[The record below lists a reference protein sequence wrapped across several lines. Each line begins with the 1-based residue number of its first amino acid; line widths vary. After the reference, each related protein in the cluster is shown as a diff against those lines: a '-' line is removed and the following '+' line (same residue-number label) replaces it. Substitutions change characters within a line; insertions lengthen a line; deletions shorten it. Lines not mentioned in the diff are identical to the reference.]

1 MPIIER
7 LRELLKTLMVSNPD
21 SFVLPVAWAKY
32 RDIIQSNLVSD
43 EANFQ
48 IVFDAIDRRNRRLI
62 MPGIEKDNTTQQRL
76 IQILDSTL
84 SGSFDNDMLKQCW
97 KLDDDKSMLLR
108 VVLDWST
115 SSYRPGY
122 SKIYVAARIFR
133 FWSKSGAEITNAILD
148 FVASDACEKGR
159 NKRSFYHLLS
169 ELARSEHF
177 SVAKYLQWLVARGGL
192 HDVKDVL
199 PDGPCATRL
208 LAELPTHNLSEAI
221 VPLHSTLLSR
231 AGFFVDEEEENMRI
245 CMAAINRTL
254 PAMQADDD
262 TRMDLDTVQVDDDI
276 NALIAPL
283 SRSSKSEIGLWL
295 RHKVRLQMQQPTI
308 PPLDNW
314 DTSTMK
320 SSTSAI
326 TVTEFNR
333 VRSYLE
339 LVEDY
344 SMLADTLKL
353 ASSSNDAEVLA
364 SCTDT
369 VNLHIKPLTAI
380 GALSNLFEILV
391 TRLRVL
397 TEEQEFLPRVFL
409 ASLSDLATRI
419 PSHKALAH
427 RLSQDLVSSGRK
439 TTADACS
446 PVSDHVAIT
455 QASEL
460 DFVDEIE
467 KILASGNSM
476 DKATLDRLFQRV
488 SMQLE
493 LSWTKPLQKQKQY
506 GVLLTRLRPFDP
518 RHFDV
523 LMSAWVVRF
532 LQMEERPRMMAA
544 LGPLVASGCL
554 SFSVIAKS
562 TGIVLETESSL
573 GSSHSRTSQ
582 ELVQL
587 LLGVSDTTDSISA
600 EDAYRLRIK
609 QSHIQTDSPEAV
621 LTSIRQ
627 DLERSKSAKS
637 KDATQDTSLLIYQH
651 DTYKVLQQYALSYP
665 DMIIRVL
672 VLPLIKNGD
681 SRGGRVITAFVD
693 RLLSGKKG
701 DDDITTEAI
710 LNIANDLTLPFCQI
724 KLESMFSGEDSD
736 MSGTDESRSG
746 RLQAFDSA
754 IEAAVNSGKTAW
766 ASIVPL
772 LEVSVAQ
779 HLRRRSELQFL
790 ALFPSHKMAGTFD
803 FSSMESRILHAR
815 NLLRIIDSTAYSIAS
830 SQTGTNNTNI
840 AQDILTTLNGVRLL
854 LSGTQMISIKEAL
867 ITQWM
872 PLLLSFVTLHT
883 SEFEATKVGHE
894 IRAKVILA
902 LSAVLL
908 DLQTLDLNMEAAG
921 DLMEQ
926 DFDLALHLIDAL
938 PDDVR
943 QQCIRSLHDTISSPQ
958 MYYLFSFQAN
968 PSEGL
973 VLCQKENAPTTS
985 GERNEKLTPFVL
997 RRWEMLGEPTPNIG
1011 ENDTSLNLTLFGAR
1025 RG

>member
-7 LRELLKTLMVSNPD
+7 LRELLKTLMVSHPD

-32 RDIIQSNLVSD
+32 RDVIQSNLASD
-43 EANFQ
+43 EENFQ
-48 IVFDAIDRRNRRLI
+48 MVFEAIDRRNRRLF
-62 MPGIEKDNTTQQRL
+62 MPGTEKDNTPQQRL
-76 IQILDSTL
+76 IQLLDSTL
-84 SGSFDNDMLKQCW
+84 SGSFENDILKKCW
-97 KLDDDKSMLLR
+97 QLDDDKSMLLR

-133 FWSKSGAEITNAILD
+133 FWSKSGVEITNGILD
-148 FVASDACEKGR
+148 FVVSDACEKGR
-159 NKRSFYHLLS
+159 SKPSFYHLLS

-192 HDVKDVL
+192 HDARDVL

-208 LAELPTHNLSEAI
+208 LAELPTHNLSKAI

-231 AGFFVDEEEENMRI
+231 AGFFVDEEEENMRN

-254 PAMQADDD
+254 PAMQANDD
-262 TRMDLDTVQVDDDI
+262 TEMDLVTVQVDDDI

-295 RHKVRLQMQQPTI
+295 RYKVRLQMQQPTI

-320 SSTSAI
+320 SNTSAI
-326 TVTEFNR
+326 TLTDFNQ
-333 VRSYLE
+333 VRYYLE

-344 SMLADTLKL
+344 SMLADILKL
-353 ASSSNDAEVLA
+353 TASSTDPEVLA
-364 SCTDT
+364 SCVDT
-369 VNLHIKPLTAI
+369 VNLHVEPLAAI
-380 GALSNLFEILV
+380 GALNNLFEILV
-391 TRLRVL
+391 TRMRVIA
-397 TEEQEFLPRVFL
+397 EDQECSPRTFL
-409 ASLSDLATRI
+409 ASLSDLANRI
-419 PSHKALAH
+419 PTHKVLAQQ
-427 RLSQDLVSSGRK
+427 LSQELVLSDRK
-439 TTADACS
+439 TAADACS

-455 QASEL
+455 QASKV

-467 KILASGNSM
+467 KILVSGNSM
-476 DKATLDRLFQRV
+476 DQATLDRLFQRV
-488 SMQLE
+488 SVQLE
-493 LSWTKPLQKQKQY
+493 LSRAKSFQQQKQC
-506 GVLLTRLRPFDP
+506 GILLTRLRPFNP
-518 RHFDV
+518 QHFDN
-523 LMSAWVVRF
+523 LISAWVTRL
-532 LQMEERPRMMAA
+532 LQMEERPSMMAV
-544 LGPLVASGCL
+544 LGPLVAFGCL
-554 SFSVIAKS
+554 SFSTIATS
-562 TGIVLETESSL
+562 TGVVLEMESSQA
-573 GSSHSRTSQ
+573 SSNDRTSQ

-587 LLGVSDTTDSISA
+587 LLGTSDTTEAMGA
-600 EDAYRLRIK
+600 EDAYRFRIK
-609 QSHIQTDSPEAV
+609 QSHIQTDFPEVV

-627 DLERSKSAKS
+627 DLERSKSTKP
-637 KDATQDTSLLIYQH
+637 KNTTPDTSLLIYKH
-651 DTYKVLQQYALSYP
+651 DTFKVMQEYALSYP
-665 DMIIRVL
+665 DMFIKVL
-672 VLPLIKNGD
+672 VLPLLKNGD
-681 SRGGRVITAFVD
+681 SRGARVITSFVD
-693 RLLSGKKG
+693 KLLFGKTG
-701 DDDITTEAI
+701 DDEITTEAI
-710 LNIANDLTLPFCQI
+710 LNIANDFTLPFCQI
-724 KLESMFSGEDSD
+724 KLESMFSGEDSA
-736 MSGTDESRSG
+736 MAGTDDSRSG

-803 FSSMESRILHAR
+803 FSNMESRLLHAS

-830 SQTGTNNTNI
+830 TQTSTNNTNI
-840 AQDILTTLNGVRLL
+840 AQDILATLNGVRLL
-854 LSGTQMISIKEAL
+854 LSGTQMVSIKEIL
-867 ITQWM
+867 ISRWI
-872 PLLLSFVTLHT
+872 PLLLSFITLHT

-894 IRAKVILA
+894 VRAKVILA
-902 LSAVLL
+902 LSAILL
-908 DLQTLDLNMEAAG
+908 DLQTLDLNTEAASN
-921 DLMEQ
+921 LMEQ

-973 VLCQKENAPTTS
+973 VLCQKESAPTTS